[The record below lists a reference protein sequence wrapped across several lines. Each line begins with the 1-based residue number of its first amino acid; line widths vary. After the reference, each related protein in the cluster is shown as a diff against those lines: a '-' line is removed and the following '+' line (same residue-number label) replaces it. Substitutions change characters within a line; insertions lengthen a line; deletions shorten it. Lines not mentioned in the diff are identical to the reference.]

1 MDNLVV
7 VDKEYLEMA
16 KKYVCIGRGFELR
29 IDEYL
34 KIMNSII
41 RGRLMEGATA
51 NALSAYTG
59 KVAALRG
66 QLLEITKDLQRLLE
80 GYVNEINSIDKEF
93 Y

>member
-7 VDKEYLEMA
+7 ADKEYLEMA
-16 KKYVCIGRGFELR
+16 KKYVCIGRGFERR
-29 IDEYL
+29 IDAYL
-34 KIMNSII
+34 AIMNSIA

-51 NALSAYTG
+51 NAVFAYTG

-80 GYVNEINSIDKEF
+80 GYVKEIDSIDRENF
-93 Y
+93 